1 MSIEIPAGLTD
12 LLKGYTVEV
21 LRSRPPDLV
30 EFAIQYFS
38 RLRESNTFRPIS
50 RSPDPTLTER
60 KAVSFEE
67 DAQPSG
73 LSADEED
80 DAFSEELH
88 FKRAYNAYVWNNV

>member
-30 EFAIQYFS
+30 EFAIQYFNS
-38 RLRESNTFRPIS
+38 LKERNTS
-50 RSPDPTLTER
+50 TQTSQSTDPPHSHAER
-60 KAVSFEE
+60 KVVSFED

-73 LSADEED
+73 ISADEED
-80 DAFSEELH
+80 DEFSEEIQ
-88 FKRAYNAYVWNNV
+88 FKRA

>member
-38 RLRESNTFRPIS
+38 RLKESKTSSQTS
-50 RSPDPTLTER
+50 RSLDPTQSHTER
-60 KAVSFEE
+60 KVVSFEA
-67 DAQPSG
+67 DAQASG

-80 DAFSEELH
+80 DEFSEEIQ
-88 FKRAYNAYVWNNV
+88 FKRT